1 MNIINQH
8 QDKTNGAFN
17 QIKGPGRKVV
27 RVFQEQFQNLKATNY
42 QYHYALLSVLISQV
56 LFD

>member
-8 QDKTNGAFN
+8 QDQTNGAFN
-17 QIKGPGRKVV
+17 QIKGPGRKV
-27 RVFQEQFQNLKATNY
+27 VFQEQFQNLKATNY